1 MKTAQLI
8 LAFGLFA
15 TAQAMCPNSCSGRG
29 SCGAF
34 DKCEC
39 HQNWQGADCSLRT
52 CPYELAWV
60 DVGTDTNDAHYY
72 AECANKGLCDRK
84 TGICKCFD
92 GYDGKGC
99 RRSTCP
105 NECSGHGTCEY
116 IDEMVADVEHKRSK
130 NYNANGRIASDF
142 SELATSGFGAVTGNT
157 YALWDAQ
164 KIQGCVCDA
173 NFEGAD
179 CAEKTCP
186 RGDDPLT
193 TQINSN
199 LYSSNVMRQVL
210 AIGDGGGAG
219 TGNFVDAESFVLTFY
234 DLYGGKWR
242 TQAIAVATSIG
253 TTAANVETALRDL
266 PNKVMAGVQV
276 YAAADAATMFGSA
289 IDYLTKDRVT
299 FTTYAAATTTDVHE
313 LVIEFADQP
322 GSTGMQYLLEVDTL
336 AHGTDGAQ
344 PVSGGTTA
352 ACSVTEWTTNNNLYN
367 EGLTQE
373 NAVCSNRGLCDSGTG
388 DCKCFSGYRGLACQ
402 EQEALT

>member
-1 MKTAQLI
+1 MKTAQLL

-15 TAQAMCPNSCSGRG
+15 AAQAICPNSCSGRG

-34 DKCEC
+34 DTCEC

-60 DVGTDTNDAHYY
+60 DVGTDDNDAHYY

-84 TGICKCFD
+84 TGVCKCFD

-116 IDEMVADVEHKRSK
+116 IDEMVEDVEHKRTK
-130 NYNANGRIASDF
+130 NYNMNDRIASDY
-142 SELATSGFGAVTGNT
+142 SVAAPSGLGVVTGNT

-173 NFEGAD
+173 LYEGAD
-179 CAEKTCP
+179 CAERTCP

-193 TQINSN
+193 TQINGN
-199 LYSSNVMRQVL
+199 LYSTNVMRQIL
-210 AIGDGGGAG
+210 AIGDG
-219 TGNFVDAESFVLTFY
+219 TNSFVDAEEIVLTYY

-242 TQAIAVATSIG
+242 TDQIAVATAIAD
-253 TTAANVETALRDL
+253 TAENVQAALRAL

-276 YAAADAATMFGSA
+276 YAAADAATQFGFT
-289 IDYLTKDRVT
+289 IDYTTKDRLTFAAYSAADVT
-299 FTTYAAATTTDVHE
+299 QTHE
-313 LVIEFADQP
+313 LVIEFADQA
-322 GSTGMQYLLEVDTL
+322 GSSGMQYLLEVDTL
-336 AHGTDGAQ
+336 GHDAGEGSQ
-344 PVSGGTTA
+344 PVSDGTTA
-352 ACSVTEWTTNNNLYN
+352 TCSVTEWTTANTVYN
-367 EGLTQE
+367 KGYTQE
-373 NAVCSNRGLCDSGTG
+373 NAVCSNRGLCDSSTG